1 MMNDG
6 GEQSMDPTMPFSE
19 PSQTGMPT
27 GPLRSVDAIDDAA
40 TDDATD
46 TTDTTPADAL
56 WPSDTGALPE
66 QSRRALVAV
75 LRGPYLSSQR
85 NPKVWAALRADEA
98 AIRSRLN
105 ELFLELVVDDNDEFA
120 FVRKVTAPQIDPP
133 SALRSMN
140 LSFVDTLMLLVLRQI
155 LLAASGEPRVIV
167 GRDEVFDRLSVYN
180 HGDEQTYRRSLN
192 ASWKRM
198 SDALHVLHPL
208 EDGRV
213 EISPVVKF
221 IIDPNRVKALT
232 EEYRRLSETG
242 NSHSGDRDNHRGLE
256 SPDDHEIPGDQDGGD
271 RHSGQGVLD
280 ELDDW
285 SDRA

>member
-1 MMNDG
+1 MQAMMNDG
-6 GEQSMDPTMPFSE
+6 DEQSMDPTMPFSG
-19 PSQTGMPT
+19 PSQAGMPT
-27 GPLRSVDAIDDAA
+27 GPSRSVDVRDDVI
-40 TDDATD
+40 DATD
-46 TTDTTPADAL
+46 TTPTDAL

-85 NPKVWAALRADEA
+85 NPKLWATLRADEA

-120 FVRKVTAPQIDPP
+120 FVRKVTVPQIDPP

-167 GRDEVFDRLSVYN
+167 GRDEVFDRLGVYN

-192 ASWKRM
+192 AAWKRM
-198 SDALHVLHPL
+198 SDTLHVLHPL

-232 EEYRRLSETG
+232 EEYRRLAETG
-242 NSHSGDRDNHRGLE
+242 NSNSGDRAGHEG
-256 SPDDHEIPGDQDGGD
+256 PDGHEIRGEQDSGD
-271 RHSGQGVLD
+271 RHKGQGVLD
-280 ELDDW
+280 ELDDR
-285 SDRA
+285 SERA